1 MSQKKFEPSM
11 GYMVTIDQQCHAVVR
26 LAGLIEI
33 DPVVLG
39 QSLEKSGYRLEA
51 DPFDLSADT
60 VKVIARR
67 LEVEANK

>member
-1 MSQKKFEPSM
+1 
-11 GYMVTIDQQCHAVVR
+11 
-26 LAGLIEI
+26 
-33 DPVVLG
+33 VLG